1 MVPAKTLPTL
11 PATQHSFSS
20 PRTITASSGNLLI
33 HDRIPIKVN
42 PNQRITRLIPVETRF
57 KLRNIDS
64 SPRPKRERPL
74 GRLLR

>member
-20 PRTITASSGNLLI
+20 PLTITASSGNLLT
-33 HDRIPIKVN
+33 HDKIPRKVN
-42 PNQRITRLIPVETRF
+42 PNHRITRLIPVEARF

-64 SPRPKRERPL
+64 SPRHKRERSL
-74 GRLLR
+74 GRC